1 MIDEINIGVRRT
13 CFREDEQ
20 TKASALSTKNSR
32 RHLLFQATPQ
42 RLERASLVRG
52 NFQPRSHCLPSVNAM
67 RYVGNPCP
75 IRRRCTQP
83 AACNASPD
91 SLHALRSQ
99 YNGINMHPKP
109 ALIGLQSGRNVHGRT
124 QSSIPD
130 VRHFPGR
137 SSCLRRGEK

>member
-1 MIDEINIGVRRT
+1 MLPRGRTDES
-13 CFREDEQ
+13 
-20 TKASALSTKNSR
+20 ASALSTKNSR
-32 RHLLFQATPQ
+32 RHLLFRATPQ

-75 IRRRCTQP
+75 IRRSCTQP
-83 AACNASPD
+83 AACTASPD

-109 ALIGLQSGRNVHGRT
+109 ALIGLQSRRNVHGRT
-124 QSSIPD
+124 QSSIPGD
-130 VRHFPGR
+130 VRHFPR
-137 SSCLRRGEK
+137 RLSCLRRGEK